1 MHDTLLARIEARRD
15 ELVELTRALVRI
27 PTVNPPGENYPA
39 ICELLGE
46 RLRRRG
52 FAVQMLRATGSPGD
66 GDRFPR
72 TNLVARREGARPGP
86 CVHLNGHIDVV
97 EAGLGWSV
105 DPWAG

>member
-1 MHDTLLARIEARRD
+1 MDTHLLGRIEAKRD

-52 FAVQMLRATGSPGD
+52 FAVESFRARGTPGD
-66 GDRFPR
+66 SDRFPR

-86 CVHLNGHIDVV
+86 CAPSGSRRAQSQPRMSRP
-97 EAGLGWSV
+97 AG
-105 DPWAG
+105 